1 MPHILNS
8 YFVCKTVRKN
18 KTKNL
23 KLFLNSENITSVGF
37 NLYLAVN

>member
-1 MPHILNS
+1 MHLKLS
-8 YFVCKTVRKN
+8 CFVSKPVRKN

-23 KLFLNSENITSVGF
+23 KLLLNSENITSVGF